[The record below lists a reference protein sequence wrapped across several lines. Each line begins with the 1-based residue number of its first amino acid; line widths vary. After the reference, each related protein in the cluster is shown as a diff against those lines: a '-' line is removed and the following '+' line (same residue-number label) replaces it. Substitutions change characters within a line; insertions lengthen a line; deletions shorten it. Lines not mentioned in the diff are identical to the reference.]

1 MQTELNHTVKSI
13 YGKESLDEVS
23 REDLLLM
30 THKYPYSSI
39 LQFLYT
45 RKLKSLNDLRYPAS
59 VAKTAL
65 YFSNPHWLHSLLRTR
80 SSYEIIVD
88 KEREYE
94 EKHPESDSEQQSQ
107 KLETRDL
114 KDSESNSPFAEEK
127 AVPDIFDEPDTQIP
141 PVSNEAFSTG
151 LDNKTE
157 ISPLL
162 ELKDSLSSEEV
173 METSEQEMWEEQSNN
188 DLTELL
194 DDVYPVEQRHEKD
207 SKELSPEGLPEQQ
220 PEKEEKNFVHITE
233 PASEEISMPEVSIA
247 ETIPTS
253 EDPEFSDQH
262 ELPAEHVQAGIMAPI
277 PNEEARVQNNEPLFE
292 PLYAIDYFA
301 SQGIKLRDED
311 QQDQLGKKL
320 KSFTGWL
327 KSMKKIHPEKSKGQ
341 IDEKMEESIKSV
353 AEHSNE
359 QAEVLTETMAEVFIK
374 QGLIQKA
381 IEVYEKLGLLDP
393 AKSATFAA
401 KISELKAIGT

>member
-30 THKYPYSSI
+30 TRKYPYSSI

-45 RKLKSLNDLRYPAS
+45 RKLKSLNDLRYPSS

-80 SSYEIIVD
+80 SSIEIIVD
-88 KEREYE
+88 KEKEYTV
-94 EKHPESDSEQQSQ
+94 KHPESRGEQQSP
-107 KLETRDL
+107 KLETREL
-114 KDSESNSPFAEEK
+114 KNSESNTPITEEK
-127 AVPDIFDEPDTQIP
+127 AIPDIFNEPDTQIP
-141 PVSNEAFSTG
+141 PVSNEAFSPG

-157 ISPLL
+157 TSPQS
-162 ELKDSLSSEEV
+162 ELKDSLSIEEV
-173 METSEQEMWEEQSNN
+173 METVEQEMWEEQSNN

-194 DDVYPVEQRHEKD
+194 DDVYPVEQHLEKE
-207 SKELSPEGLPEQQ
+207 SKELTAERLPERL
-220 PEKEEKNFVHITE
+220 PEIEEENYEHITE
-233 PASEEISMPEVSIA
+233 PISEEISIPEVSLT
-247 ETIPTS
+247 ETIQTS
-253 EDPEFSDQH
+253 EDPEFSDTH
-262 ELPAEHVQAGIMAPI
+262 ELPADPAQLENMAPI
-277 PNEEARVQNNEPLFE
+277 QKEEALVQNNEPLFE

-301 SQGIKLRDED
+301 SQGIKLRDGD

-320 KSFTGWL
+320 KSFTEWL
-327 KSMKKIHPEKSKGQ
+327 KSMKKIHPEKSNGQ

-393 AKSATFAA
+393 SKSATFAA

>member
-65 YFSNPHWLHSLLRTR
+65 YFSNPHWLHNLLRTR
-80 SSYEIIVD
+80 SSIEIVVE
-88 KEREYE
+88 KEKEYN
-94 EKHPESDSEQQSQ
+94 EKHPESDGEQQSPEM
-107 KLETRDL
+107 ETRELNDT
-114 KDSESNSPFAEEK
+114 ESKTPIAEEN
-127 AVPDIFDEPDTQIP
+127 AVQDIFNEADTQIP
-141 PVSNEAFSTG
+141 PVSNEAFSPD

-157 ISPLL
+157 ISPLS
-162 ELKDSLSSEEV
+162 EMKDSLSIEEV
-173 METSEQEMWEEQSNN
+173 IETFEQEMWEEQSNN

-194 DDVYPVEQRHEKD
+194 DDVYPVDQH
-207 SKELSPEGLPEQQ
+207 
-220 PEKEEKNFVHITE
+220 PEKEVKEPPLDRIPEQLPEMEEKNYEHITE
-233 PASEEISMPEVSIA
+233 PTSEEILIPEVSLT

-253 EDPEFSDQH
+253 EDPEFSDPH
-262 ELPAEHVQAGIMAPI
+262 ELPAKPVQLENMASI
-277 PNEEARVQNNEPLFE
+277 PKEEAIVQNNEPLFE

-320 KSFTGWL
+320 KSFTEWL
-327 KSMKKIHPEKSKGQ
+327 KSMKRIHPEKSKGQ

-393 AKSATFAA
+393 SKSATFAA